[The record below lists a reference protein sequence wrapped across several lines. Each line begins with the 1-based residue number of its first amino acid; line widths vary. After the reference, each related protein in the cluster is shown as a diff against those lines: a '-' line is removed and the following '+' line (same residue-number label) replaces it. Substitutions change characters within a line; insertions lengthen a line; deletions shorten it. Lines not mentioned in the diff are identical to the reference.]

1 MPRHVKELDRFQTN
15 ARRNMPLKWKLITMM
30 IGSVIF
36 SAVFIS
42 IIALA
47 IFGKN
52 QMRNTERDLEYT
64 ANGVIYLVEDW
75 TDNVTRYSNILA
87 NEPETIEAL
96 KGGNQKVLDE
106 YIKEN
111 TKIFGLDIMAITDHY
126 GNVIGGQ
133 GIATGTKLFS
143 NPFIKE
149 AFTGK
154 VSYAYIQ
161 IGNIDF
167 GLVSAAPIYDGK
179 EIIGAVITGY
189 SLSDSE
195 DDSLINIVNSN
206 YGVECTVFNGNIRAA
221 TTLGEKLR
229 GTQLDNKAITQQVL
243 YDGVRYTGN
252 NTING
257 IPYYTSYSPLVN
269 SDGSVTGMLFV
280 AKSIADIKA
289 VQTKTIQIVVP
300 VVIAIVIFLSI
311 ISFSFTNWIMYRIR
325 NVTVFLTDLASGD
338 ADLTKRCKLFK
349 RDEIGD
355 LIIEFDKF
363 MDKLQDIVRNLKES
377 KVELSTSGNNLAAGT
392 TETASSITQIIAN
405 IESIHEQIKSQ
416 EKSVTNTN
424 DNVTIISKDIS
435 NLDSM
440 IEDQSASVTQASAA
454 VEEMI
459 GNITSVNVSVEKMS
473 KSFES
478 LESNAEA
485 GILKQQDVNE
495 KIKQI
500 ESQSQMLQEANSAI
514 SSIAA
519 QTNLLAM
526 NAAIE
531 AAHAGDAGKGF
542 AVVADEIRKLSE
554 TSSAQS
560 KKIGEQLNIIRS
572 SISDVAASSSEAS
585 DSLAVVSTKLKET
598 DELMLQIHAAMEEQ
612 NAGSKQITDAL
623 RSMNDNTVE
632 VRSSSK
638 DMAVQSDAVVNDMSA
653 LKETTEDMSVSM
665 EEMAIGAQKINETGA
680 SLNEISRT
688 VEQAID
694 KIGAQVDL
702 FKV

>member
-1 MPRHVKELDRFQTN
+1 M
-15 ARRNMPLKWKLITMM
+15 
-30 IGSVIF
+30 
-36 SAVFIS
+36 
-42 IIALA
+42 
-47 IFGKN
+47 
-52 QMRNTERDLEYT
+52 
-64 ANGVIYLVEDW
+64 
-75 TDNVTRYSNILA
+75 
-87 NEPETIEAL
+87 
-96 KGGNQKVLDE
+96 
-106 YIKEN
+106 
-111 TKIFGLDIMAITDHY
+111 
-126 GNVIGGQ
+126 
-133 GIATGTKLFS
+133 
-143 NPFIKE
+143 
-149 AFTGK
+149 
-154 VSYAYIQ
+154 
-161 IGNIDF
+161 
-167 GLVSAAPIYDGK
+167 
-179 EIIGAVITGY
+179 
-189 SLSDSE
+189 
-195 DDSLINIVNSN
+195 
-206 YGVECTVFNGNIRAA
+206 
-221 TTLGEKLR
+221 
-229 GTQLDNKAITQQVL
+229 

-531 AAHAGDAGKGF
+531 AAHAGD
-542 AVVADEIRKLSE
+542 RSE
-554 TSSAQS
+554 EHTSELQS
-560 KKIGEQLNIIRS
+560 
-572 SISDVAASSSEAS
+572 
-585 DSLAVVSTKLKET
+585 
-598 DELMLQIHAAMEEQ
+598 HA
-612 NAGSKQITDAL
+612 
-623 RSMNDNTVE
+623 
-632 VRSSSK
+632 
-638 DMAVQSDAVVNDMSA
+638 
-653 LKETTEDMSVSM
+653 
-665 EEMAIGAQKINETGA
+665 
-680 SLNEISRT
+680 
-688 VEQAID
+688 
-694 KIGAQVDL
+694 
-702 FKV
+702 